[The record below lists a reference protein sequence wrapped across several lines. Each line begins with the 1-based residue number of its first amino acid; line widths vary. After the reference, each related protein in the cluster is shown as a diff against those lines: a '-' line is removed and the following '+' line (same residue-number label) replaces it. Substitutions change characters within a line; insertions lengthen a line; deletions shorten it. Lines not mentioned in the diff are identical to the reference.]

1 MTLNKKFSDICECL
15 EWTVRENDDGTI
27 ELAKFSPAG
36 EDFCFSVKREDFVSG
51 VMEYATGFDIDD
63 HIELWARAKLE
74 GRGDVPSIRRLSID
88 AEAIA
93 EMLQELA
100 MTLVKEAAQK

>member
-1 MTLNKKFSDICECL
+1 MALNKKLSDICERL

-36 EDFCFSVKREDFVSG
+36 EDFCFSVKSEDFVSE

-88 AEAIA
+88 AEAIDK
-93 EMLQELA
+93 MLQELS
-100 MTLVKEAAQK
+100 AALAEEEPA